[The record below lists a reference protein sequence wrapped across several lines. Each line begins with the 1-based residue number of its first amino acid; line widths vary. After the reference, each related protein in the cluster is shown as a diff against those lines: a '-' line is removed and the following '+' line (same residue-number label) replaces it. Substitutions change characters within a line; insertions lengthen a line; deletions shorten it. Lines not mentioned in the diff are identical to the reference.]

1 MNARSFPLG
10 FALIF
15 AAGAVMA
22 VAAHADVVDSAGG
35 RCGGCSLSQVFS
47 VNSSST
53 DSARWQAVDDA
64 TLASQTGKY
73 AGSAMIDGMVL
84 NVLSQWRL
92 PNGASA
98 SVQGSLVV
106 DDANRAL
113 DARVST
119 AARVSDFAHGNGNG
133 NGNGAG
139 VAVGANPGS
148 SARGGQNVAI
158 SGVSQLTQVAGDNN
172 VGINSALI
180 DFNGAQA
187 QPLAGNDAPSANAAN
202 AAGTIKSGIA
212 FGSGGVTLALRTPT
226 GAATQTIAPGSA
238 HESGTIA
245 QFVRI
250 VGNNQAVSNQLQL
263 SLRTQPMP
271 AALVRQLGMLEAL
284 WNTAYMR
291 R

>member
-1 MNARSFPLG
+1 
-10 FALIF
+10 
-15 AAGAVMA
+15 MA

-35 RCGGCSLSQVFS
+35 RCGGCSLSQIFS
-47 VNSSST
+47 VNSSSA
-53 DSARWQAVDDA
+53 DSARWQPVDDA

-98 SVQGSLVV
+98 SAQGSLVV

-119 AARVSDFAHGNGNG
+119 AARVSDFAHGNGK
-133 NGNGAG
+133 GAG

-271 AALVRQLGMLEAL
+271 AALLRQLGMLEAL
-284 WNTAYMR
+284 RNTAYMR

>member
-1 MNARSFPLG
+1 MNARTFPLG

-15 AAGAVMA
+15 AAGAVTA
-22 VAAHADVVDSAGG
+22 VAAHAGVVDPAGG
-35 RCGGCSLSQVFS
+35 RCGGCSLSQIFS
-47 VNSSST
+47 ANGAST
-53 DSARWQAVDDA
+53 DSAARWKPVDDA

-98 SVQGSLVV
+98 SARGSLVV

-119 AARVSDFAHGNGNG
+119 AARVSDVAHGNGNG
-133 NGNGAG
+133 AGIGAG
-139 VAVGANPGS
+139 ASPGS

-172 VGINSALI
+172 VGINSAII

-187 QPLAGNDAPSANAAN
+187 QPLAGNDAPSASAAN
-202 AAGTIKSGIA
+202 ATGTIRSGIA
-212 FGSGGVTLALRTPT
+212 FGSGGVTLALRTPA
-226 GAATQTIAPGSA
+226 GAATQTIAPGTA

-250 VGNNQAVSNQLQL
+250 VGNTQAVSNQLQL

-284 WNTAYMR
+284 RNTAYMR

>member
-1 MNARSFPLG
+1 MNALSFPLG

-22 VAAHADVVDSAGG
+22 VAAHAGVVDSAGG
-35 RCGGCSLSQVFS
+35 RCGGCSLSQIFS

-53 DSARWQAVDDA
+53 DSARWQPVDDA

-98 SVQGSLVV
+98 SAQGSLVV

-119 AARVSDFAHGNGNG
+119 AARVSDSAHGNGNG
-133 NGNGAG
+133 NGAGIGAG
-139 VAVGANPGS
+139 ASPGS

-172 VGINSALI
+172 VGINSAVI

-187 QPLAGNDAPSANAAN
+187 QPLAGNNAPSASAAN

-212 FGSGGVTLALRTPT
+212 FGSGGVTLALRTPA
-226 GAATQTIAPGSA
+226 GAATQTIAPGTA

-250 VGNNQAVSNQLQL
+250 VGNAQAVSNQLQL

-284 WNTAYMR
+284 RNTAYMR